1 MKVFNQD
8 YRQVNIYM
16 HNDFNRYIMSYG
28 ENDKYIFCIE
38 FTGLTDAIPQS
49 VHKTAVDKYYTKL
62 RFNSLSFELKRR
74 VCQLLLQMGF
84 NEPLEKLGDR
94 K

>member
-8 YRQVNIYM
+8 YRQVNIYL

-28 ENDKYIFCIE
+28 ENDNMIDCIE

-49 VHKTAVDKYYTKL
+49 VHK
-62 RFNSLSFELKRR
+62 NSNK
-74 VCQLLLQMGF
+74 
-84 NEPLEKLGDR
+84 
-94 K
+94 

>member
-28 ENDKYIFCIE
+28 ESSEMLHCIE
-38 FTGLTDAIPQS
+38 FTGLTDTTPQS
-49 VHKTAVDKYYTKL
+49 VHKTALNKYYTKL
-62 RFNSLSFELKRR
+62 EFNSLGFELKRR

-84 NEPLEKLGDR
+84 NEPLEKLGER